1 MNSTVTI
8 PLSEYK
14 LMEKRLARK
23 KDELISVRYD
33 TYYWTKKQKEL
44 VMEMEEDRRWI
55 QEELRKIK
63 EQFKKVEWDGADCKI
78 IQKDPSEIISNYKK
92 AIRNLYMAL
101 WISLI
106 TIVILTI
113 I

>member
-14 LMEKRLARK
+14 LMEKRIARK
-23 KDELISVRYD
+23 KDEIIPF
-33 TYYWTKKQKEL
+33 YYSEYYGTTTQKKLLEASDNARKKAEQELREIKKQFETVKWERI
-44 VMEMEEDRRWI
+44 VKNE
-55 QEELRKIK
+55 
-63 EQFKKVEWDGADCKI
+63 
-78 IQKDPSEIISNYKK
+78 PSEVISNYKK
-92 AIRNLYMAL
+92 AIRNLYIAL